1 MLLFNSQWYIF
12 WQSICVTLNTNDF
25 LIFHVFLSW
34 NTMWNIPWWDDLF
47 GFCDNCKR
55 LCKFTMRT
63 NRFIINQTSTW
74 YKNAMALYK
83 IINRSFIY
91 SKYIQLVLYQII
103 KSIFILLFVEFLVFD
118 EKTRIKKK
126 FLVNLL
132 NETS

>member
-1 MLLFNSQWYIF
+1 
-12 WQSICVTLNTNDF
+12 
-25 LIFHVFLSW
+25 
-34 NTMWNIPWWDDLF
+34 
-47 GFCDNCKR
+47 
-55 LCKFTMRT
+55 
-63 NRFIINQTSTW
+63 
-74 YKNAMALYK
+74 MALYK

-126 FLVNLL
+126 FVVNLL